1 MEIKLNNH
9 IAFAATGREEFNPGL
24 PGIVFVHGAGLDHT
38 VWTLFNRYFAR
49 HRFNSIAVD
58 LPGHRRSGGK
68 PLPSIEASAR
78 WLLEFID
85 TLGIEKTALVG
96 HSMGALVALEA
107 AYQAQARISNV
118 VLLGAAAPM
127 AVADPLLN
135 AARANDHSAVDM
147 IMLYSHAYTS
157 QLGGNPV
164 AGINILNSNMRLLE
178 RSLENVLYADLKACN
193 EYDNGI
199 EAARNITAP
208 VTLVLG
214 EDDRMTP
221 PALAAD
227 LINALTEVH
236 VETLPDCGH
245 MLLSEQP
252 EAVHN
257 ILARTLLQPA
267 FLIR

>member
-1 MEIKLNNH
+1 M
-9 IAFAATGREEFNPGL
+9 GP
-24 PGIVFVHGAGLDHT
+24 
-38 VWTLFNRYFAR
+38 VWT
-49 HRFNSIAVD
+49 I
-58 LPGHRRSGGK
+58 RSGPCSIVTSPGTGSIPS
-68 PLPSIEASAR
+68 PLTCRDTGVQGASRCHSIETSAR

-107 AYQAQARISNV
+107 AFQAQARISNV
-118 VLLGAAAPM
+118 VLLGAAVPM
-127 AVADPLLN
+127 VVADPLLN
-135 AARANDHSAVDM
+135 AARANNHSAVDM

-178 RSLENVLYADLKACN
+178 RSLGKRILYADLKACN

-199 EAARNITAP
+199 EAARNISAP

-227 LINALTEVH
+227 LINALTEVQVGDPAGLRPH
-236 VETLPDCGH
+236 D
-245 MLLSEQP
+245 
-252 EAVHN
+252 AVRTTGSRPQYTGPH
-257 ILARTLLQPA
+257 IAPARISHQVM
-267 FLIR
+267 R

>member
-1 MEIKLNNH
+1 MEFRLNNH
-9 IAFAATGREEFNPGL
+9 IAFAATGRENLDPGL
-24 PGIVFVHGAGLDHT
+24 PSIVFVHGAGLDHT
-38 VWTLFNRYFAR
+38 IWTLFNRYFAR

-68 PLPSIEASAR
+68 PPASIEAGAR

-85 TLGIEKTALVG
+85 TLGIERTALVG

-107 AYQAQARISNV
+107 AYRAQGRISNV
-118 VLLGAAAPM
+118 VLLGAAVPM

-135 AARANDHSAVDM
+135 AAQANDHSAVDM

-164 AGINILNSNMRLLE
+164 AGINILNSNKRLLE

-193 EYDNGI
+193 DYDNGI
-199 EAARNITAP
+199 EAASKISAP
-208 VTLVLG
+208 ATLVLG
-214 EDDRMTP
+214 EEDRMTP
-221 PALAAD
+221 PGLAAD
-227 LINALTEVH
+227 LINALTEVQ

-245 MLLSEQP
+245 MMLSEQP
-252 EAVHN
+252 EAVHS
-257 ILARTLLQPA
+257 ILARTLLQP
-267 FLIR
+267 